1 MAVPGNTFQRTGKV
15 AVRESLHDTIS
26 NIAPTQTPFISNIGS
41 GTANQTYEEWLTD
54 TLASADA
61 NNKVINGDDAGN
73 DALTDAVR
81 LSNYTQL
88 MDKVVGISSTTQAVK
103 SAGNQTKMAY
113 QMLKKSKELKRDM
126 EKRACGNYAAVPLAD
141 GVAGETAGMVAF
153 IRTNGSR
160 ATTGT
165 PGAAATLSGGTSGY
179 INAAATDGTLRVVG
193 EDMLKDAIQDAWN
206 EGGEPTMALMSG
218 PLKQKFS
225 TFSGIADLRRDANG
239 MSAATIVGAA
249 DVYVSDFG
257 NIAFTPSRFTTG
269 RDVSIIDPSLWSVL
283 YLQRFMTDDLAKTGH
298 ADRKMLSVEWTLK
311 CANELGNANIA
322 DVKAA

>member
-1 MAVPGNTFQRTGKV
+1 MAVPGNTFQRSNKV

-26 NIAPTQTPFISNIGS
+26 NISPTQTPFISNIGS
-41 GTANQTYEEWLTD
+41 GNANQTYEEWLTD
-54 TLASADA
+54 SLAAADA

-81 LSNYTQL
+81 LANYTQL
-88 MDKVVGISSTTQAVK
+88 MDKVVGISTTTQAVK

-126 EKRACGNYAAVPLAD
+126 EKRACGNFAAVPLAD
-141 GVAGETAGMVAF
+141 GTPGETAGMVAF

-160 ATTGT
+160 GAT
-165 PGAAATLSGGTSGY
+165 GAAATLSGGTSGY
-179 INAAATDGTLRVVG
+179 VNAAATNGTLRTVT
-193 EDMLKDAIQDAWN
+193 EDMLKDAVQDAWN

-225 TFSGIADLRRDANG
+225 TFAGIAQIRKDATG
-239 MSAATIVGAA
+239 SKPTTIIGAA

-257 NIAFTPSRFTTG
+257 NISFVPSRFTTS
-269 RDVSIIDPSLWSVL
+269 RDVSIIDPSLWEIL
-283 YLQRFMTDDLAKTGH
+283 YLQRFNADDLAKTGH
-298 ADRKMLSVEWTLK
+298 ADRKMLAVEWTLK
-311 CANELGNANIA
+311 CSNELGNANIA
-322 DVKAA
+322 DVQAT